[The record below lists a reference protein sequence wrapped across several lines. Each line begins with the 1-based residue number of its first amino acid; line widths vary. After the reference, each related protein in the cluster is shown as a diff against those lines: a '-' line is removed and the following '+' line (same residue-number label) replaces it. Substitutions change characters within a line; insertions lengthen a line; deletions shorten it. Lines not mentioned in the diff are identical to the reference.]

1 MITRTTWGQE
11 KQQDVTLYL
20 FYEFEAYVAT
30 TISFI
35 TSTEEAME
43 NHVNDIIKDK
53 SIAYDAYFS
62 IGRFNERGILETES
76 IDTWVVVHE
85 SSDDLGQL
93 PKRHRVFLNRNR
105 ALEWMKEQ
113 RDRMPDN
120 VKTTHLWNEPL
131 LSTGGDYFADPR
143 YPRYFK
149 GFAYDYKTY
158 TSCGQY
164 LKHVCNER
172 FTIES
177 FLGGGSLS

>member
-11 KQQDVTLYL
+11 KQEDVTLYL
-20 FYEFEAYVAT
+20 FYEFEAYTTT

-43 NHVNDIIKDK
+43 KHINDTITNLRPS

-62 IGRFNERGILETES
+62 VGRFNERGILETES

-85 SSDDLGQL
+85 STDDLGQM
-93 PKRHRVFLNRNR
+93 PKRYRVFLNRNR

-120 VKTTHLWNEPL
+120 VKTTHLWN
-131 LSTGGDYFADPR
+131 GDADPR
-143 YPRYFK
+143 YRRYFK
-149 GFAYDYKTY
+149 GFEYDYKTY

-172 FTIES
+172 FTIEA